1 MKRKT
6 HDEFINEIKNIN
18 PFILV
23 IGTYVNC
30 STKIEVK
37 CLKCNHIWNAVPNS
51 LIQGH
56 GCPACA
62 NNQKKTHQQFVSEM
76 QTYNPY
82 IKVLGEYKTAT
93 TPLRVKCTICGN
105 EWLSKPNRLLNGAQ
119 CQNCTKPH
127 TSFMEQFMLIS
138 FQDAIGEESVESRNT
153 SAIGLELD
161 IYVPNY
167 KLAIEPG
174 TWLYHKNKVGARDLD
189 KRKKCQE
196 VGIRLVTVY
205 DTFPAGENPPYES
218 DCYVF
223 DGFLNEPG
231 YKRLIAFL
239 TDLMSSVNIN
249 SSDLDWAQIANRAY
263 AACHY
268 NAHESFVKTLAER
281 QPNIEVLE
289 KYKGVNI
296 PITVNN
302 KNCGHPT
309 WKARPYTLLKGI
321 GCPECGRS
329 TAAKTRTRSHQ
340 DFEIE
345 MLQIN
350 PTIEILG
357 KYTKVTERIEV
368 RCKKCGYNWKPLG
381 YSLLSGKGC
390 PHCSALTGAKKR
402 KNSLSVKT
410 TEQFKKELFAINRHI
425 NVLGEYI
432 NNKTKISVEC
442 LVCGNKWDVVPASLL
457 NGHGCPQ
464 CAKEKRKTI
473 K

>member
-6 HDEFINEIKNIN
+6 HEEFINEMKTIN
-18 PFILV
+18 PSLIV
-23 IGTYVNC
+23 IGTYANC

-37 CLKCNHIWNAVPNS
+37 CLKCNHVWKAVPNS

-62 NNQKKTHQQFVSEM
+62 NNQKKTHQRFVSEM
-76 QTYNPY
+76 QAYNPY
-82 IKVLGEYKTAT
+82 IEILGEYKTAT
-93 TPLRVKCTICGN
+93 TPLKVKCAICGN

-189 KRKKCQE
+189 KRKKCRE

-205 DTFPAGENPPYES
+205 DTYPAGKKPPYES

-223 DGFLNEPG
+223 NGFLNEPG
-231 YKRLIAFL
+231 YKRLIRFL

-249 SSDLDWAQIANRAY
+249 SSNLDWAQIANRAY

-268 NAHESFVKTLAER
+268 NAHESFVKALAET
-281 QPNIEVLE
+281 QPNIDVLE
-289 KYKGVNI
+289 EYKGANI
-296 PITVNN
+296 PITVNDKTCN
-302 KNCGHPT
+302 HPT
-309 WKARPYTLLKGI
+309 WKARPYTLLNGI
-321 GCPECGRS
+321 GCPECGRI
-329 TAAKTRTRSHQ
+329 TAAKTRTRTHQ

-345 MLQIN
+345 MQQID
-350 PTIEILG
+350 PTIEIIG

-368 RCKKCGYNWKPLG
+368 RCKNCGHNWNPLG

-390 PHCSALTGAKKR
+390 PHCSALNGAKKR
-402 KNSLSVKT
+402 KNKLSVKT
-410 TEQFKKELFAINRHI
+410 TEQFKKELAEINQNI
-425 NVLGEYI
+425 KVVGEYI

-457 NGHGCPQ
+457 NGHGCPK
-464 CAKEKRKTI
+464 CSRRK
-473 K
+473 KKND

>member
-6 HDEFINEIKNIN
+6 HEEFINEMKTIN
-18 PFILV
+18 PSLLV

-37 CLKCNHIWNAVPNS
+37 CLKCNHVWKAVPNS

-62 NNQKKTHQQFVSEM
+62 NNQKKTHQRFVSEM
-76 QTYNPY
+76 QAYNPY
-82 IKVLGEYKTAT
+82 IEILGEYKTAT
-93 TPLRVKCTICGN
+93 TPLKVKCAICGN

-205 DTFPAGENPPYES
+205 DTYPAGKKPPYES

-231 YKRLIAFL
+231 YKRLIRFL

-249 SSDLDWAQIANRAY
+249 SSNLDWAQIANRAY

-268 NAHESFVKTLAER
+268 NAHESFVKALAET
-281 QPNIEVLE
+281 QPNIDVLE
-289 KYKGVNI
+289 EYKGANI
-296 PITVNN
+296 PIMVNDKTCN
-302 KNCGHPT
+302 HPT
-309 WKARPYTLLKGI
+309 WKARPYTLLNGI
-321 GCPECGRS
+321 GCPECRRI
-329 TAAKTRTRSHQ
+329 TAAKTRTCTHQ

-345 MLQIN
+345 MQQIN
-350 PTIEILG
+350 PTIEIIG

-368 RCKKCGYNWKPLG
+368 RCKNCGYNWNPLG

-390 PHCSALTGAKKR
+390 PHCSALNGAKKR
-402 KNSLSVKT
+402 KNKLSVKT
-410 TEQFKKELFAINRHI
+410 TEQFKKELAEINQNI
-425 NVLGEYI
+425 KVVGEYI

-457 NGHGCPQ
+457 NGHGCPK
-464 CAKEKRKTI
+464 CSRRK
-473 K
+473 KKND